1 MCCRSIMTLQC
12 VIHYQHLKT
21 TSKIIRLN
29 QHKFQI
35 LNQNREARR
44 KLGGEN
50 THEQQS
56 KSIPPSFDSS
66 KHGAYAECYKKFTMC
81 LNIAKRK
88 SEGEGTS
95 TSNNAKRVRRSGEG
109 AKQLFPKHCMI
120 CKHSGAIKVKYKKQ
134 FPCLLTRQTS
144 ADAIIRF
151 ANIKEDEDMLKIVC
165 DGKLLERKFMVH
177 DKCYREYTRLPK
189 DETVRCLKFYTKNAN
204 TKYLVFVTISA

>member
-1 MCCRSIMTLQC
+1 MALQC

-21 TSKIIRLN
+21 TSKIIPLN

-66 KHGAYAECYKKFTMC
+66 KHGAHTECYKKFTMG
-81 LNIAKRK
+81 LKIAKRK
-88 SEGEGTS
+88 SEEEGTS
-95 TSNNAKRVRRSGEG
+95 LSTTAKRVRRSGEG

-134 FPCLLTRQTS
+134 FPRLLTLQTS
-144 ADAIIRF
+144 IDAIVRF
-151 ANIKEDEDMLKIVC
+151 ANIRTC
-165 DGKLLERKFMVH
+165 
-177 DKCYREYTRLPK
+177 
-189 DETVRCLKFYTKNAN
+189 
-204 TKYLVFVTISA
+204 